1 MTKYYTL
8 FVFDTDQNL
17 WFEEFGD
24 YDRETV
30 DFEVEELRH
39 GFRSVPKK
47 HIKIVRTGDHQD
59 EIEAARFKLNEETR
73 RAAWSAQAKV
83 NLGL

>member
-24 YDRETV
+24 YDREAV
-30 DFEVEELRH
+30 DFEAEEIRY
-39 GFRSVPKK
+39 GYRSMPKK
-47 HIKIVRTGDHQD
+47 HIKIVRTNDHQD
-59 EIEAARFKLNEETR
+59 EIDAARLKLNEEAH
-73 RAAWSAQAKV
+73 RAAWSAQVKES
-83 NLGL
+83 LGL